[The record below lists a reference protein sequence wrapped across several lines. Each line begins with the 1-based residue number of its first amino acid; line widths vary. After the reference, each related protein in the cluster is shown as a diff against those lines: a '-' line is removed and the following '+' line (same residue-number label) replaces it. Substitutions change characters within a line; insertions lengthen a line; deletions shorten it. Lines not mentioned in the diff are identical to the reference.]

1 VIAAEVNSTGSPDF
15 DAPLAYTTTNRFLI
29 HGGRSKLRSE
39 EIVGMVVASLLA
51 LALIVGALICVARYM
66 QEERSRA
73 AAAEMSEGSVGRYT
87 DAAA

>member
-1 VIAAEVNSTGSPDF
+1 
-15 DAPLAYTTTNRFLI
+15 
-29 HGGRSKLRSE
+29 
-39 EIVGMVVASLLA
+39 MVVASLLA